1 MGVRN
6 LFFLS
11 ILIGFVAANLIGGAT
26 RPIDRE
32 LTVQVREWS
41 ELGGEDDDPVVFS
54 PVFKGDELYSGFSS
68 TITVKNANEDR
79 VVLAIDGCLV
89 EPNKDGTIN
98 MNKEPLKSVTLEEGG
113 SIELVSQTMDAGV
126 NITITFE

>member
-1 MGVRN
+1 MKN
-6 LFFLS
+6 LLILS
-11 ILIGFVAANLIGGAT
+11 IVAGFLFANAIGCTA

-41 ELGGEDDDPVVFS
+41 ELGGEDADPVVFS

-68 TITVKNANEDR
+68 VITVKNANEDR

-126 NITITFE
+126 NITITLE